1 MGNIQGEEKMIS
13 LSLIGLGV
21 IVASWVLEFFFM
33 GKRKK
38 ISPVFV
44 GTYILGSGILVYD
57 AFISN
62 AIYIGIANLTA
73 MIVAA
78 AVFGKSMV
86 DQKD

>member
-13 LSLIGLGV
+13 LSLVGLGI
-21 IVASWVLEFFFM
+21 IVASWILEFFFM

-38 ISPVFV
+38 VSPIFV
-44 GTYILGSGILVYD
+44 GTYILGAGILVYD
-57 AFISN
+57 SFISN
-62 AIYIGIANLTA
+62 AIYVGIANLAA